1 MAGACSNWA
10 DRPASDR
17 ALSSDEEGEE
27 DFVSTHSTASLDPDD
42 RFERNHLSTTLNK
55 VHLHQTASNH
65 SSEESATT
73 RTSTPL
79 TAASMPATESDRKW
93 RAKSMKLLDL
103 PLDVLKDIVKEVCES
118 IHFVASPML
127 LSRNVLTSLFSFFAA

>member
-27 DFVSTHSTASLDPDD
+27 DFVSSHSTASLDPDD
-42 RFERNHLSTTLNK
+42 SFEKNHLSNTLSK
-55 VHLHQTASNH
+55 VHLHQAESNH

-79 TAASMPATESDRKW
+79 TAASMPAVASDQKW
-93 RAKSMKLLDL
+93 KAKSMQLLDL
-103 PLDVLKDIVKEVCES
+103 PLDILKDVVKEVCQQYTPCFQS
-118 IHFVASPML
+118 NLMSTHV
-127 LSRNVLTSLFSFFAA
+127 